1 VRSSIIASA
10 GTLVVH
16 LTDNSQPIELNIGL
30 DKVSYIIS
38 KARMFDAD
46 AEPLELEKALD
57 TIDAENEDVLEESLE
72 HPTGAELREAIDDL
86 NEDEV
91 IDLIAL
97 AWVGRGDFSRGEWE
111 EARALAEERH
121 QEHSADYL
129 MGMPT
134 LGDYL
139 EEGLGVLGY
148 STEEP

>member
-1 VRSSIIASA
+1 M
-10 GTLVVH
+10 H

-30 DKVSYIIS
+30 DKVSYIIG

-57 TIDAENEDVLEESLE
+57 TTSTENEDVLEESLDD
-72 HPTGAELREAIDDL
+72 PTGAELREAIDDL

-148 STEEP
+148 STDEP